1 MFGKKKEDDQVEM
14 PKEELKVMCKE
25 FRVSKP
31 FVIVLSIVSILGF
44 IGIISKTLFFTNID
58 HYIESSWFLIMGIGF
73 IIEATP
79 LRLFK
84 KIERELDQSTFSS
97 MTTLIVGLLAT
108 VAGILTLLQI
118 QNPAFQAMQG
128 LISIIAIVFIA
139 VQTWILK

>member
-1 MFGKKKEDDQVEM
+1 MFKKGKESDIDIPKED
-14 PKEELKVMCKE
+14 LKTICKE

-44 IGIISKTLFFTNID
+44 VGIISKTLFFVNID

-73 IIEATP
+73 IIEGRP

-84 KIERELDQSTFSS
+84 KIEKELNQSTFSS

-108 VAGILTLLQI
+108 IVGILTFLQL
-118 QNPAFQAMQG
+118 NNSAFQAMQG

-139 VQTWILK
+139 VETWVIK